1 MATKGSLAK
10 EEVTKKI
17 AEAFGQNFLG
27 EYEKKLYILANEN
40 GEQIQIAISLTCPKN
55 PIPFGQGQGQGQ
67 EEEKK
72 LLDIDVGGAFGSIAT
87 PPKRVTEITEEE
99 KRNLEALMKRLN
111 L

>member
-1 MATKGSLAK
+1 MAAKGSLAK

-40 GEQIQIAISLTCPKN
+40 GEQVQIAISLTCPKN
-55 PIPFGQGQGQGQ
+55 PIPFGEGQ

-72 LLDIDVGGAFGSIAT
+72 NSLDIDIGGAFGSIAT
-87 PPKRVTEITEEE
+87 PPKRITEIPEEE
-99 KRNLEALMKRLN
+99 TRNLEALMKRLN

>member
-1 MATKGSLAK
+1 MAAKGSLAK

-55 PIPFGQGQGQGQ
+55 PIPFGEGQG
-67 EEEKK
+67 EEKK
-72 LLDIDVGGAFGSIAT
+72 NLLDIDAGGAFGSIAT
-87 PPKRVTEITEEE
+87 PPKRITEISEEE
-99 KRNLEALMKRLN
+99 IRNLEALRKRLN

>member
-1 MATKGSLAK
+1 MAAKGSLAK

-55 PIPFGQGQGQGQ
+55 PIPFGEGQ
-67 EEEKK
+67 
-72 LLDIDVGGAFGSIAT
+72 
-87 PPKRVTEITEEE
+87 
-99 KRNLEALMKRLN
+99 
-111 L
+111 

>member
-1 MATKGSLAK
+1 MAAKGSLAK

-55 PIPFGQGQGQGQ
+55 PIPFGEGQE

-99 KRNLEALMKRLN
+99 KRNLEAPMKRLN

>member
-1 MATKGSLAK
+1 MAAKGSLAK
-10 EEVTKKI
+10 EEVAKKI

-40 GEQIQIAISLTCPKN
+40 GEQVQIAISLTCPKN
-55 PIPFGQGQGQGQ
+55 PIPFGEGQ

-72 LLDIDVGGAFGSIAT
+72 NSLDIDIGGAFGSITT
-87 PPKRVTEITEEE
+87 PPKRITEIPEEE
-99 KRNLEALMKRLN
+99 TRNLEALMKRLN

>member
-1 MATKGSLAK
+1 MAAKGSLAK

-55 PIPFGQGQGQGQ
+55 PIPFGEGQGQG
-67 EEEKK
+67 EEKK
-72 LLDIDVGGAFGSIAT
+72 NLLDIDDGGAFGSITT

>member
-1 MATKGSLAK
+1 MAAKGSLAK

-55 PIPFGQGQGQGQ
+55 PIPFGEGQ
-67 EEEKK
+67 EEEEKK
-72 LLDIDVGGAFGSIAT
+72 FLDIDAGGAFGSIAT

>member
-1 MATKGSLAK
+1 MAAKGSLAK

-55 PIPFGQGQGQGQ
+55 PIPFGEGQ
-67 EEEKK
+67 EKEKK
-72 LLDIDVGGAFGSIAT
+72 NLLDIDAGGAFGSIAT
-87 PPKRVTEITEEE
+87 PPKRITEIPEEE
-99 KRNLEALMKRLN
+99 IRNLEALRKRLN

>member
-1 MATKGSLAK
+1 MAAKGSLAK

-55 PIPFGQGQGQGQ
+55 PIPFGEGQ

-72 LLDIDVGGAFGSIAT
+72 NSLDIDIGGAFGSIAT
-87 PPKRVTEITEEE
+87 PPKRITEIPEEE
-99 KRNLEALMKRLN
+99 TRNLEALMKRLN